1 MKKIFFTFLTITI
14 AIQGYSQTSQQYF
27 HDLRNYF
34 GSLNIESVEIRNRF
48 MDLAQYSSW
57 NSGEH
62 QNMGQGNLAN
72 NWNNIGAR
80 FHDLEMHFNFIRDYF
95 MMSESKF
102 HEIGNLL
109 GNFDGTYGS
118 LSGLPSLFDGS
129 FSSLSGTPTTLAGYG
144 ITDSGL
150 KYVTEG
156 DNTGVRLS
164 SANAANHGD
173 IGNTAVDLSY
183 QSSASTTTGA
193 TGQSSFAVGLDSTA
207 SGASS
212 ISGGYLT
219 IASGDASVALGNGAQ
234 AAGTYSYSIGHLSK
248 ANGDNSVALGFFNE
262 SDGQHATS
270 MGKSTKASGNSST
283 SIGDS
288 TTASGVTA
296 TAMGESTTASG
307 YVSLALGKNTT
318 SSAEQSIA
326 AGYGSIAEGNRST
339 ALGLYS
345 KASGTSS
352 TAMGL
357 HTVSESPS
365 SLVIGTWNE
374 LNSGDEQTL
383 FVIGN
388 GGWDATRENYLGTEE
403 SRSNALKVLVD
414 GTTTIAGSVTASSFI
429 GDGSGLTSLPLVVE
443 SITEGGNTGVRLSSA
458 NAANHGDIGNTAV
471 DLSYQSSASTT
482 TGATGQS
489 SFAVGLDSTASGA
502 SSISGGYLTIAS
514 GDASVALGNGAQAAG
529 TYSYSIG
536 HLSKAN
542 GDNSVALGFFNE
554 SDGQHATSMGKSTK
568 ASGNSSTSIGDST
581 TASGVTATAMGE
593 STTASGYVS
602 LALGKNTTSSAEQS
616 IAAGYGSIAEGNRST
631 ALGLYSKASGT
642 SSTAMGLHTV
652 SESPSSLVIG
662 TWNELNSGDEQT
674 LFVIGNGGWD
684 ATRENYL
691 GTEES
696 RSNALK
702 VLVDGT
708 TTIAGDLSINSD
720 ARLKANIVSLGAT
733 LSKLLQIDGKSYT
746 MKKDKR
752 EKQKIGLL
760 AQDIEKVFPELV
772 SESNGIKSV
781 NYQGL
786 VPVLINALKE
796 QDVFMKEQQ
805 RILSVQQSELDELK
819 SMMKKIIER

>member
-1 MKKIFFTFLTITI
+1 MKRIFLILFCINLFAQHTKLPMNISEVISLENPTYTVPSGHIL
-14 AIQGYSQTSQQYF
+14 QT
-27 HDLRNYF
+27 LP
-34 GSLNIESVEIRNRF
+34 
-48 MDLAQYSSW
+48 
-57 NSGEH
+57 
-62 QNMGQGNLAN
+62 
-72 NWNNIGAR
+72 
-80 FHDLEMHFNFIRDYF
+80 
-95 MMSESKF
+95 
-102 HEIGNLL
+102 L
-109 GNFDGTYGS
+109 GTEED
-118 LSGLPSLFDGS
+118 PFDGS
-129 FSSLSGTPTTLAGYG
+129 TQPGTVGVNDGVSGGWWSLEKIILTEGHKISSSLSAGALLYDLGSLKANVKAFKVLWYDESYTIPENTVAEIYSVYSTGINGNPDESTFRKANETEDKALIEGMVLSEGTSIKSWGVISIIEYDENYSNNEIGVL
-144 ITDSGL
+144 SF
-150 KYVTEG
+150 VTEAG
-156 DNTGVRLS
+156 NVGVRLS

-207 SGASS
+207 SGAHS
-212 ISGGYLT
+212 ISGGYASV
-219 IASGDASVALGNGAQ
+219 ASGDTSVALGNGAK
-234 AAGTYSYSIGHLSK
+234 ASGTFSYSIGQSSD

-262 SDGQHATS
+262 SDGQYATS
-270 MGKSTKASGNSST
+270 MGKSTKASGISST

-288 TTASGVTA
+288 TTASGQTA
-296 TAMGESTTASG
+296 TAMGENTTASG

-352 TAMGL
+352 TALGL

-374 LNSGDEQTL
+374 LNEGDEWPL

-388 GGWDATRENYLGTEE
+388 GGWDASATNYLGGEE
-403 SRSNALKVLVD
+403 NRSNAFEVL
-414 GTTTIAGSVTASSFI
+414 F
-429 GDGSGLTSLPLVVE
+429 
-443 SITEGGNTGVRLSSA
+443 
-458 NAANHGDIGNTAV
+458 
-471 DLSYQSSASTT
+471 
-482 TGATGQS
+482 
-489 SFAVGLDSTASGA
+489 
-502 SSISGGYLTIAS
+502 
-514 GDASVALGNGAQAAG
+514 
-529 TYSYSIG
+529 
-536 HLSKAN
+536 
-542 GDNSVALGFFNE
+542 
-554 SDGQHATSMGKSTK
+554 
-568 ASGNSSTSIGDST
+568 
-581 TASGVTATAMGE
+581 
-593 STTASGYVS
+593 
-602 LALGKNTTSSAEQS
+602 
-616 IAAGYGSIAEGNRST
+616 
-631 ALGLYSKASGT
+631 
-642 SSTAMGLHTV
+642 
-652 SESPSSLVIG
+652 
-662 TWNELNSGDEQT
+662 
-674 LFVIGNGGWD
+674 
-684 ATRENYL
+684 
-691 GTEES
+691 
-696 RSNALK
+696 
-702 VLVDGT
+702 DGT